1 MGAMFTAVVTVSGT
15 VLAILGSMPLTV
27 VYLTALGSLSA
38 GMVITNQAATWQQ
51 RRTRLTPPA
60 PLKAEVEVTEI
71 SAGWDGAAA
80 AISVENRGPA
90 TAILGEILWVEG
102 YSAASYR
109 LEWEGESSANYPLE
123 VGKHVTAVIA
133 SPKAR
138 PPEVEGV
145 ELHTGWRDQADVEYQ
160 TGDRRHD
167 FPAKYFRYAE
177 RACFSAALPALVLR
191 RRLGR
196 YQSRRPARRGFLV
209 SYEFL
214 IRQFVRTHQ
223 RPQRVP
229 EQVRVVPVVKPL
241 LDLIEVRRK
250 VLGAQVMVGAS
261 ERPLQP
267 NEGEI
272 RQLRGPV
279 VEAHGTAP
287 MTSLRGGEDRVHLRA
302 GRRLGA

>member
-1 MGAMFTAVVTVSGT
+1 MLTFWRWRWLRRAVSFVAHADLIASLYGRLLPKRVRDSIEGYVVGAMFTAVVTVSGT

-145 ELHTGWRDQADVEYQ
+145 ELHTAGGIRLTLNIRPETADMIFQLSIFATPSELVFQQHYQ
-160 TGDRRHD
+160 LW
-167 FPAKYFRYAE
+167 Y
-177 RACFSAALPALVLR
+177 
-191 RRLGR
+191 
-196 YQSRRPARRGFLV
+196 
-209 SYEFL
+209 YEDGSVD
-214 IRQFVRTHQ
+214 IS
-223 RPQRVP
+223 
-229 EQVRVVPVVKPL
+229 PVAPP
-241 LDLIEVRRK
+241 
-250 VLGAQVMVGAS
+250 GADS
-261 ERPLQP
+261 
-267 NEGEI
+267 
-272 RQLRGPV
+272 
-279 VEAHGTAP
+279 
-287 MTSLRGGEDRVHLRA
+287 
-302 GRRLGA
+302 